1 MALQVIIGGNMFST
15 IYSFETRAVQWIRG
29 LAALAALAVLMFA
42 MPASQAAAAV
52 PNGEG
57 TYEDLVLTFND
68 YWSWRTKLQAGVT
81 QDFSPQAIA
90 ERRAELRGL
99 HQRLDRLGVTGW
111 TPSQRVDYLVV
122 RAELD
127 QHDFLL
133 NVTKPWA
140 RDPVFYVAELLDIAF
155 TPLPAKAGD
164 LDTLR
169 RQLRAIPAALEQAKI
184 NLDSVAADYADLAIS
199 YLTKSDGVENGYPY
213 RAKPPAG
220 VIGWYDN
227 LLARAEQDQRALAA
241 DIRKARAAIVDF
253 HAWMVANRSRMNAP
267 AGVGEKQFDWFLRH
281 GLLLPY
287 TTREVEL
294 LCQRELDRLW
304 AFYGLER
311 FRNRGLPELER
322 AQSAFEYGKRLAST
336 DRLVRQWLKEK
347 EFITIPPFIPV
358 GLEEMGYNVPW
369 IERETP
375 PNFWEQV
382 QFRDPV
388 PDHLHAVIPGH
399 RFDDHVRR
407 NLTHPIRSKVRSHAR
422 WQGWA
427 VYLEEGPLQAGI
439 LDDRARSRELI
450 YVFGIWRAARSLG
463 DVYGQRNDMRAQQ
476 VVDWWMEVTPL
487 LDAAVARKYAH
498 LRPIPGHGLDYT
510 IGNIQMF
517 QLLGDRKR
525 QLGEKF
531 VMKDF
536 HDDLMSR
543 GQIPVALLRYEMTG
557 YEGDLKRFFERT
569 DLQAAGLAGAG
580 AAESASA
587 GR

>member
-1 MALQVIIGGNMFST
+1 MFLNERMGTQGRPTRHLLRLVGALFFSAML
-15 IYSFETRAVQWIRG
+15 IVNAPEARATTSAIPDG
-29 LAALAALAVLMFA
+29 
-42 MPASQAAAAV
+42 S
-52 PNGEG
+52 G
-57 TYEDLVLTFND
+57 TYDDLVATFNE
-68 YWSWRTKLQAGVT
+68 YWSWRGKLQAGVT
-81 QDFSPQAIA
+81 QDFSPAAI
-90 ERRAELRGL
+90 EQRQLELRQL
-99 HQRLDRLGVTGW
+99 HQRLDRLGVARW
-111 TPSQRVDYLVV
+111 NASQRVDYLVV

-133 NVTKPWA
+133 NVTRPWA

-155 TPLPAKAGD
+155 TPLPAQGTD
-164 LDTLR
+164 LDKLKR
-169 RQLRAIPAALEQAKI
+169 ELRAIPSALAQAKI
-184 NLDSVAADYADLAIS
+184 NLNTVAADYADLAIS
-199 YLTKSDGVENGYPY
+199 YLVKSDGVENGYPY

-220 VIGWYDN
+220 VIGWYDD
-227 LLARAEQDQRALAA
+227 LLARAEKDQPALRA

-253 HAWMVANRSRMNAP
+253 HQWMVANRAQMNGP
-267 AGVGEKQFDWFLRH
+267 AGVGEKEFDWFLRH

-287 TTREVEL
+287 SSREVEL

-322 AQSAFEYGKRLAST
+322 AKSAFEYGQRLAAT
-336 DRLVRQWLKEK
+336 DRLVRQWLKDK
-347 EFITIPPFIPV
+347 EFITVPPFIPV

-439 LDDRARSRELI
+439 LDDRARARELI
-450 YVFGIWRAARSLG
+450 YIFGIWRAARSLG

-476 VVDWWMEVTPL
+476 VVDWWMQVTPL
-487 LDAAVARKYAH
+487 LDANVARKYAH

-510 IGNIQMF
+510 VGNIQMF

-525 QLGEKF
+525 QLGERF

-543 GQIPVALLRYEMTG
+543 GQIPVALLRYEITG
-557 YEGDLKRFFERT
+557 FDGDVKRFFERIP
-569 DLQAAGLAGAG
+569 LQASGLVKSEA
-580 AAESASA
+580 SASGSA
-587 GR
+587 H

>member
-1 MALQVIIGGNMFST
+1 MFGSSASPLGARPRAQRSAKFTWRGAFRVLLCALLIHGAPPAT
-15 IYSFETRAVQWIRG
+15 
-29 LAALAALAVLMFA
+29 AA
-42 MPASQAAAAV
+42 
-52 PNGEG
+52 EG
-57 TYEDLVLTFND
+57 YDELVATFND
-68 YWSWRTKLQAGVT
+68 YWNWRGQLRAGVT
-81 QDFSPQAIA
+81 HDFSAPTIARRQDELQA
-90 ERRAELRGL
+90 L
-99 HQRLDRLGVTGW
+99 HARLDRLDPRAW
-111 TPSQRVDYLVV
+111 TPAQRNDFLVV

-133 NVTKPWA
+133 QVTRPWA

-155 TPLPAKAGD
+155 TPLPAKGAD
-164 LDTLR
+164 LESLR
-169 RQLRAIPAALEQAKI
+169 RDLRAIPAALAQAQL
-184 NLDSVAADYADLAIS
+184 NLDAVAADYADLAIS
-199 YLTKSDGVENGYPY
+199 YLVKSDGVENGYPY
-213 RAKPPAG
+213 RAQPPAG
-220 VIGWYDN
+220 VIGWYDD
-227 LLARAEQDQRALAA
+227 LLARAKDAQPALQA
-241 DIRKARAAIVDF
+241 DIRKAREAIVGF
-253 HAWMVANRSRMNAP
+253 HAWLVANRPRMNAP
-267 AGVGEKQFDWFLRH
+267 AGVGEREFDWFLKH

-322 AQSAFEYGKRLAST
+322 AKSAFEYGQRLAAT
-336 DRLVRQWLKEK
+336 DRLVRDWLRDR
-347 EFITIPPFIPV
+347 EFISVPPFIPV

-369 IERETP
+369 IERDTP

-407 NLTHPIRSKVRSHAR
+407 NLAHPIRSKVRSHAR

-439 LDDRARSRELI
+439 LDTRPRSRELI

-463 DVYGQRNDMRAQQ
+463 DVYGQRNDMSAQQ
-476 VVDWWMEVTPL
+476 VVDWWLQVTPL
-487 LDAAVARKYAH
+487 LDANVARKYAH

-525 QLGEKF
+525 QLGDKF

-543 GQIPVALLRYEMTG
+543 GQIPMALLRYEMTG
-557 YEGDLKRFFERT
+557 NDTEVKRLFERT
-569 DLQAAGLAGAG
+569 PLRAAGIGHRG
-580 AAESASA
+580 SAAAAAS
-587 GR
+587 GE